1 MGGLE
6 VVFAYRGNKISVWSS
21 RVTKFKN
28 VLDILKK
35 KLKIKWQTS
44 CIYNG
49 EKIDE
54 EKTMEEII
62 VNNNSK
68 INILLIDTNYITAEF
83 KIQQAYESIKI
94 IDEFIISQEIKD
106 NILIKIDG

>member
-1 MGGLE
+1 MGALE
-6 VVFAYRGNKISVWSS
+6 VVFSYKGNETSVWTS
-21 RVTKFKN
+21 RTKKFKN
-28 VLDILKK
+28 VLNILKK
-35 KLKIKWQTS
+35 KLKIKCQTS

-68 INILLIDTNYITAEF
+68 INILVIDSKLHYSRI
-83 KIQQAYESIKI
+83 
-94 IDEFIISQEIKD
+94 
-106 NILIKIDG
+106 

>member
-1 MGGLE
+1 MGALE
-6 VVFAYRGNKISVWSS
+6 IIFAYKGNKASVLTT
-21 RVTKFKN
+21 RPTKFKN

-44 CIYNG
+44 SIYNG

-68 INILLIDTNYITAEF
+68 INILVIDIN
-83 KIQQAYESIKI
+83 
-94 IDEFIISQEIKD
+94 
-106 NILIKIDG
+106 

>member
-1 MGGLE
+1 MEGLE
-6 VVFAYRGNKISVWSS
+6 VVFDYKGNKTSVWTS
-21 RVTKFKN
+21 RAKKFKN
-28 VLDILKK
+28 VLEISKK
-35 KLKIKWQTS
+35 NLNIIWQTS